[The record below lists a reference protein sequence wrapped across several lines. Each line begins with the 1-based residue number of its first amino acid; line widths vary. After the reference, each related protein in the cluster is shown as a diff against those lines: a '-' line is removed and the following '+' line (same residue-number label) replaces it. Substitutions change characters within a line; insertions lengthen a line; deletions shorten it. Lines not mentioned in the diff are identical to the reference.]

1 MEPANKGQ
9 ACEAGSV
16 DNHPDGAMA
25 RRTYEMRAATE
36 LSLITSGDVP
46 EIAV

>member
-1 MEPANKGQ
+1 MKPADKGQ
-9 ACEAGSV
+9 ACESGFF

-25 RRTYEMRAATE
+25 CRSQEIRAATE
-36 LSLITSGDVP
+36 PALITSGDVP